1 MSEYLPHTI
10 AVDGI
15 YALRRA
21 IPHTA
26 RCGAFHISPLRG
38 WRIMPYLNCI
48 ACSIKNTRRGQ
59 EGEGKGTN
67 IKLI

>member
-21 IPHTA
+21 IPSH
-26 RCGAFHISPLRG
+26 GSMWGFPHIAASRLEDNA
-38 WRIMPYLNCI
+38 L
-48 ACSIKNTRRGQ
+48 S
-59 EGEGKGTN
+59 
-67 IKLI
+67 